1 MLFSLLGTAP
11 QTTTSLPITG
21 ITPRHSSAQPGA
33 VVPIWGPV
41 LQERKNSV
49 LARVLE
55 SERLA
60 VHILAARPVGGDD
73 LGPATSLL

>member
-1 MLFSLLGTAP
+1 M
-11 QTTTSLPITG
+11 
-21 ITPRHSSAQPGA
+21 
-33 VVPIWGPV
+33 
-41 LQERKNSV
+41 